1 MYFGYG
7 KNIKGVLWMLKNIRI
22 VAVLVFV
29 VCGSIL
35 LSGCGLFF
43 SNELIVNRYADALL
57 TKNNELQFRF
67 RINNEILSGQ
77 QLYKVKVTIH
87 DDTLAAAIGK
97 REIVYGEDQVLNGEY
112 LEVKGKSEKY
122 IFMDP
127 LPLQQDLHIYDL
139 KNMIEKDN
147 AVSIEVFNNQ
157 EVLGR
162 AYLTNF
168 SSEL

>member
-1 MYFGYG
+1 MRKKYLMVIVFILMVFGSS
-7 KNIKGVLWMLKNIRI
+7 
-22 VAVLVFV
+22 F
-29 VCGSIL
+29 
-35 LSGCGLFF
+35 LSGCGMLF

-67 RINNEILSGQ
+67 RINNEILAGQ

-87 DDTLAAAIGK
+87 DDKLAAAVGK
-97 REIVYGEDQVLNGEY
+97 REIIYGEDQVINGDY

-127 LPLQQDLHIYDL
+127 LPLKKDLHIQEL
-139 KNMIEKDN
+139 KNLIERDH
-147 AVSIEVFNNQ
+147 AVSIEVFNDE
-157 EVLGR
+157 EVFGR
-162 AYLTNF
+162 TYLTNF

>member
-1 MYFGYG
+1 M
-7 KNIKGVLWMLKNIRI
+7 VLFFVLGI
-22 VAVLVFV
+22 VFLN
-29 VCGSIL
+29 
-35 LSGCGLFF
+35 GCGLLF

-67 RINNEILSGQ
+67 RINNEILEAH

-87 DDTLAAAIGK
+87 DDKLAAAVGK
-97 REIVYGEDQVLNGEY
+97 REIVYGEDQVRDGDY

-127 LPLQQDLHIYDL
+127 LPLQKDLHIQEL
-139 KNMIEKDN
+139 KNMIERDQ
-147 AVSIEVFNNQ
+147 AVSIEVFNDE
-157 EVLGR
+157 EVFGR
-162 AYLTNF
+162 TYLTNF

>member
-1 MYFGYG
+1 MR
-7 KNIKGVLWMLKNIRI
+7 IDIQRAIVLSVGLI
-22 VAVLVFV
+22 
-29 VCGSIL
+29 GSSFL
-35 LSGCGLFF
+35 TGCGILF

-67 RINNEILSGQ
+67 RVNNEILKGH

-87 DDTLAAAIGK
+87 DSKLAAAIGK

-112 LEVKGKSEKY
+112 LDVLGKSEKY

-127 LPLQQDLHIYDL
+127 IPLKKDLHIQELDT
-139 KNMIEKDN
+139 MIEKN
-147 AVSIEVFNNQ
+147 KAVSIEVFNDK
-157 EVLGR
+157 EVFGR
-162 AYLTNF
+162 VFLTNF

>member
-1 MYFGYG
+1 
-7 KNIKGVLWMLKNIRI
+7 MLKNIRLI
-22 VAVLVFV
+22 TVL
-29 VCGSIL
+29 L
-35 LSGCGLFF
+35 LVLSVTTLLNGCGLLF

-67 RINNEILSGQ
+67 LINSEILAGQ

-87 DDTLAAAIGK
+87 DDKLAAAIGK
-97 REIVYGEDQVLNGEY
+97 REIVYGEEQVQNGEY
-112 LEVKGKSEKY
+112 LEVEGKGEKY

-127 LPLQQDLHIYDL
+127 LPLNVDLHIHEL
-139 KNMIEKDN
+139 KNMIEKNN

-157 EVLGR
+157 EVFGR

>member
-1 MYFGYG
+1 MNKKFRLIGIFIIG
-7 KNIKGVLWMLKNIRI
+7 
-22 VAVLVFV
+22 V
-29 VCGSIL
+29 VCMGY
-35 LSGCGLFF
+35 LSGCSLLY

-67 RINNEILSGQ
+67 RINNEILDGQ

-87 DDTLAAAIGK
+87 DDKLARAIGK
-97 REIVYGEDQVLNGEY
+97 REIIYGEDQVGNGDYIET
-112 LEVKGKSEKY
+112 EGHREKY
-122 IFMDP
+122 IFMNP
-127 LPLQQDLHIYDL
+127 LLLKEDLQIQDLR
-139 KNMIEKDN
+139 KMIEVDQ
-147 AVSIEVFNNQ
+147 AISIEVFNDK